1 MRDNNDTDARS
12 PPRRPRPRR
21 RPRSRAASKDAQ
33 RAIAAEERLVSALA
47 KAAQYEGW
55 HAEAVRQRD
64 IAEARATAASVELDA
79 SREDSRTL
87 RQAVFDVGE
96 EKERLREKMEIE
108 VREATHVAEA
118 TVLRAR
124 REATT
129 ETLRE
134 LSGLNESLRRQ
145 LGEQAAA
152 HAAWVA
158 TLTTQRDHAQGEC
171 QRLAEDVRAAEAR
184 RVLDVRSM
192 AGSVAERMTEVG
204 VGGAV
209 VGGLSLGGKV
219 GGEETVETKVMGGEA
234 TMGGAA
240 DSAGF
245 TGSLAKAA
253 AAAAAGSSSA
263 GGSRSAGGAATA
275 AAASV
280 MVSEMAALVASYG
293 RERLG
298 RIDETLGRLRG
309 TVRRRGDG
317 GYG

>member
-1 MRDNNDTDARS
+1 M
-12 PPRRPRPRR
+12 
-21 RPRSRAASKDAQ
+21 
-33 RAIAAEERLVSALA
+33 A
-47 KAAQYEGW
+47 KAVQYEGW

-64 IAEARATAASVELDA
+64 IAEARATAASVELEA

-145 LGEQAAA
+145 LGEQASA

-192 AGSVAERMTEVG
+192 AGGVAGRTVEVG
-204 VGGAV
+204 VGDAV
-209 VGGLSLGGKV
+209 VGGLGG
-219 GGEETVETKVMGGEA
+219 GLHSGLGEEAVETKDA

-240 DSAGF
+240 DSDSAGF

-253 AAAAAGSSSA
+253 AAAAVS
-263 GGSRSAGGAATA
+263 GGSRSAGSAAVT

-280 MVSEMAALVASYG
+280 AELAGLVASLG
-293 RERLG
+293 RARLG

-309 TVRRRGDG
+309 TVRRRRDG